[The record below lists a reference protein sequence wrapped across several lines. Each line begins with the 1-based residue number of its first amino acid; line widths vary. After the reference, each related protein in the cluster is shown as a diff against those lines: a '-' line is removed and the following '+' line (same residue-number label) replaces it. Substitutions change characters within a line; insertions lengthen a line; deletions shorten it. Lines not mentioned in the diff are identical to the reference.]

1 MAPSPLDFLG
11 TSRLRLIAR
20 FHKLLHARRSSAM
33 LLASPEA
40 FVGLPDES
48 KPTTTGAA
56 NIRPPGVVIAV
67 GATPDTF
74 IGFDIFRGPLQAGCS
89 SASSGTL
96 PDSSHVQR
104 LRARLHHLDDKGSIG
119 DFDA

>member
-20 FHKLLHARRSSAM
+20 FHKLLHA
-33 LLASPEA
+33 
-40 FVGLPDES
+40 
-48 KPTTTGAA
+48 PTTTGAA